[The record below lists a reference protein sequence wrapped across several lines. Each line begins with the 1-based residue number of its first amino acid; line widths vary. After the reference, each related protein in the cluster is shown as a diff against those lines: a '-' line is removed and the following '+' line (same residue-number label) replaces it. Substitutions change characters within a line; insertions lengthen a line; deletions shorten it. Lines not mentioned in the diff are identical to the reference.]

1 MMIKAVFFDMGGV
14 IVRTEFQAPREH
26 LAERLGV
33 EYDELVK
40 LVFESETAR
49 KVSIGLLSE
58 EEQWAA
64 VIRKLNLPES
74 EIQAIRTEFF
84 GGDVVDLELLDFIRS
99 LRKKFK
105 VGLISNATL
114 GLRPWIISKKF
125 EDVFDAMIISAEVG
139 VEKPDARIYQMALE
153 KLGVAARESVFLD
166 DFLENVKGAQAV
178 GMQAIHFVQPQQ
190 ALKELNQ
197 LLNNHN

>member
-33 EYDELVK
+33 EYNELVK